1 MRLRLA
7 AVFCP
12 GGKRITH
19 RFSSGAGDVC
29 SAPHRS
35 LSFTPSITSGAV
47 ADYALDCTGGTAGM
61 AVPINFHSFRNVSVL
76 TPGVWTLTDG
86 THNIGGD
93 RSGRQTKSISLV
105 FRSASPEP
113 DIFPS

>member
-1 MRLRLA
+1 MFSVPA
-7 AVFCP
+7 ASC
-12 GGKRITH
+12 ITH
-19 RFSSGAGDVC
+19 RFSSGAGDMR
-29 SAPHRS
+29 SAPHRF
-35 LSFTPSITSGAV
+35 FTSSITSGAV
-47 ADYALDCTGGTAGM
+47 GDYALDCTGGTAGM
-61 AVPINFHSFRNVSVL
+61 AVPINFHSFMNVSVL